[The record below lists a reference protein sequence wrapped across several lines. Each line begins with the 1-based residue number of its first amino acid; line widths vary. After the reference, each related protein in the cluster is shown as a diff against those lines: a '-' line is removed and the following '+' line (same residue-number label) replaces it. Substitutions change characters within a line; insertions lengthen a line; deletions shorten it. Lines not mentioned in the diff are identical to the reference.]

1 MRASDVMVRNVI
13 TIGPDDDVVHAAK
26 MLAEHDIS
34 ALPVVDEHRR
44 ILGILSEADLLRR
57 EELGTEKLRP
67 AWLEAVMPSSQLA
80 ADYSRSHGRKVR
92 ELMSETV
99 FTARADTPLS
109 EIAALLERK
118 RIKRVPIVE
127 GDKLI
132 GIVSR
137 ANLIQALASAAK
149 PPVSGSAAPTDQA
162 IRSEVLNRLEKQ
174 PWTGFGE
181 RNVIVTDG
189 VVHLWGLVG
198 SPEERK
204 ALLALTESVPGVRG
218 ISDELIP
225 SY

>member
-13 TIGPDDDVVHAAK
+13 TIGPDEDVAHAARL
-26 MLAEHDIS
+26 LADHDIS
-34 ALPVVDEHRR
+34 ALPVVDENRR
-44 ILGILSEADLLRR
+44 ILGLLSEADLLRR
-57 EELGTEKLRP
+57 EELGTEKVRP
-67 AWLEAVMPSSQLA
+67 WWLEAVTPSSLLA

-92 ELMSETV
+92 EVMSETV
-99 FTARADTPLS
+99 ITARADAPLS

-127 GDKLI
+127 DGKLI

-137 ANLIQALASAAK
+137 ANLIQALASA
-149 PPVSGSAAPTDQA
+149 PEPAAPARASTDQTL
-162 IRSEVLNRLEKQ
+162 RSQILDRLEKQ
-174 PWTGFGE
+174 SWTGFGE

-189 VVHLWGLVG
+189 IVHLWGLIG

-204 ALLALTESVPGVRG
+204 ALFALAESVPGVRG

-225 SY
+225 AY